1 MSKKPS
7 NTLECV
13 IDVSVKD
20 ILIELSKQSRN
31 ETFHLALDEAEIAL
45 KETEQGDYLELFFES
60 FEQIKSESSNPIELS
75 NPKIFGTDLF
85 EDFERSSDT
94 EMKRALKKK
103 IYEILAL
110 TKNRLSIRLRNY
122 NFDLRITP
130 QNNMILELY
139 LSNKDIKDPN
149 LINSIERLIQVK
161 GRLQFWET
169 YSNYYVYDFLKDADH
184 IFSEKNRHL
193 FSAEDLMNE
202 LNNPEK
208 VSNNNVKSFFHTEY
222 NSLLRPAAHFNKPVT
237 AAINGYALVGSSL
250 EKDTAKVISYLNSSE
265 VLNIIPKQIKDIT
278 FLWGAKPIFDTIWIN
293 NPPPKNRINV
303 STSNYTDIQKRWKLY
318 AIKRSWIGPKKYT
331 SRITDN
337 IKSARLMHDIR
348 RLPAIGIHL
357 TREGARKFA
366 KMTWENIDKPIAIT
380 LDNRVYTAP
389 IVRGRIDGGRIE
401 ITGNFTQEEALELAH
416 ILNAGSIP
424 VNMSITNL
432 IRHPG
437 SINLK

>member
-202 LNNPEK
+202 LN
-208 VSNNNVKSFFHTEY
+208 
-222 NSLLRPAAHFNKPVT
+222 
-237 AAINGYALVGSSL
+237 
-250 EKDTAKVISYLNSSE
+250 
-265 VLNIIPKQIKDIT
+265 
-278 FLWGAKPIFDTIWIN
+278 
-293 NPPPKNRINV
+293 
-303 STSNYTDIQKRWKLY
+303 
-318 AIKRSWIGPKKYT
+318 
-331 SRITDN
+331 
-337 IKSARLMHDIR
+337 
-348 RLPAIGIHL
+348 
-357 TREGARKFA
+357 
-366 KMTWENIDKPIAIT
+366 
-380 LDNRVYTAP
+380 
-389 IVRGRIDGGRIE
+389 
-401 ITGNFTQEEALELAH
+401 
-416 ILNAGSIP
+416 
-424 VNMSITNL
+424 
-432 IRHPG
+432 
-437 SINLK
+437 

>member
-1 MSKKPS
+1 
-7 NTLECV
+7 
-13 IDVSVKD
+13 
-20 ILIELSKQSRN
+20 
-31 ETFHLALDEAEIAL
+31 
-45 KETEQGDYLELFFES
+45 
-60 FEQIKSESSNPIELS
+60 
-75 NPKIFGTDLF
+75 
-85 EDFERSSDT
+85 
-94 EMKRALKKK
+94 
-103 IYEILAL
+103 
-110 TKNRLSIRLRNY
+110 
-122 NFDLRITP
+122 
-130 QNNMILELY
+130 
-139 LSNKDIKDPN
+139 
-149 LINSIERLIQVK
+149 
-161 GRLQFWET
+161 
-169 YSNYYVYDFLKDADH
+169 
-184 IFSEKNRHL
+184 
-193 FSAEDLMNE
+193 EDLMNE